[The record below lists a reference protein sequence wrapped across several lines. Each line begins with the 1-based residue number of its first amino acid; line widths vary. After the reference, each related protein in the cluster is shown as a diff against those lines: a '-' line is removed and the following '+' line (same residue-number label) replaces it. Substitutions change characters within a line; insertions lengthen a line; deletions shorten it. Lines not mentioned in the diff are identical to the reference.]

1 MRMSL
6 DNLVKIGKLH
16 RHAPTRDE
24 IQRLLRGLD
33 RSLADARIEGLS
45 NEGRFAAAYDALL
58 RVATIALRAAG
69 YRTSPEQPGHHAI
82 TLQAV
87 PLTLG
92 IESGITI
99 QLDAFRRKRNLA
111 AYEGDDSASD
121 GDVAEALAMA
131 GGLSARLRHWLDA
144 NHPDLA

>member
-1 MRMSL
+1 MSL

-16 RHAPTRDE
+16 RHQPARDE

-33 RSLADARIEGLS
+33 RSLADAQIESLS
-45 NEGRFAAAYDALL
+45 NEGRFASAYDALL

-69 YRTSPEQPGHHAI
+69 YRTSAEQPGHHAI
-82 TLQAV
+82 TLRAL

-92 IESGITI
+92 IEPELTMR
-99 QLDAFRRKRNLA
+99 LDAFRRKRNRA

-121 GDVAEALAMA
+121 GDVAEL
-131 GGLSARLRHWLDA
+131 LRRWL
-144 NHPDLA
+144 